1 MREENRHQPHPD
13 TEGGRIQ
20 RKEVIASKKQKDF
33 YKQCYAGFGYEVEA
47 EHKNP
52 FHGDYTVILRHT
64 GNMLNEAEEEE
75 LRRMEGKL
83 RIVEIIAQKKR
94 RFFGLFFHLLF
105 QVCLFCIQSLLFSG
119 MHFQN
124 AHPGIMIRAGV
135 VILQAVLFF
144 GAVMK
149 IYEWVRW
156 DAAQK
161 SIQRDILNPA
171 PAAKLAKK
179 DKEFYISVLFTRG
192 TGFTS
197 NLLYWITGRQYTHA
211 SIGLGTQ
218 TDSFY
223 SFTFKGFRT
232 EHPSHRRLPG
242 GRKDSLCCQFV
253 VTEEEYRKLEQVIEQ
268 CLREKEELHYN
279 TVGTVFCVLRI
290 YLPVKQKKVYF
301 CSEFVSEQLRNMKSF
316 HLKQAAN
323 MYFPNNLAKA
333 LCQQENLYRVIVNE
347 V

>member
-1 MREENRHQPHPD
+1 VQTD
-13 TEGGRIQ
+13 K
-20 RKEVIASKKQKDF
+20 KEVIVSKSEMEF
-33 YKQCYAGFGYEVEA
+33 YRKCYAEFGYEVEE

-52 FHGDYTVILRHT
+52 FHADYTMTLRHT
-64 GNMLNEAEEEE
+64 GEELGEDRREE

-83 RIVEIIAQKKR
+83 RLVEIIAQKKSG
-94 RFFGLFFHLLF
+94 FFGLFFNLLF
-105 QVCLFCIQSLLFSG
+105 QGALFCVQSLLFSDL
-119 MHFQN
+119 HFQD
-124 AHPGIMIRAGV
+124 AHPGAMIRAGV
-135 VILQAVLFF
+135 VVIQAILLFGVF
-144 GAVMK
+144 IK

-156 DAAQK
+156 DAAQRAVK
-161 SIQRDILNPA
+161 RDVLS
-171 PAAKLAKK
+171 PAAVPEKK
-179 DKEFYISVLFTRG
+179 EKEYYISVLFTRG

-197 NLLYWITGRQYTHA
+197 SLLYWVTGRQYTHA

-218 TDSFY
+218 TDCFY
-223 SFTFKGFRT
+223 SFNFRGFRT

-242 GRKDSLCCQFV
+242 GRKDSLCCQFT
-253 VTEEEYRKLEQVIEQ
+253 VTEEEYRNLEQVIER
-268 CLREKEELHYN
+268 CLQEQEEFHYN
-279 TVGTVFCVLRI
+279 TLGTVFCILRI

-333 LCQQENLYRVIVNE
+333 LCQQENLYRVMVNE